1 MVPLSFSRR
10 MLLFRCF
17 FCRLV
22 VLASGLLC
30 ATDPVWAEEPP
41 DPAARPLLNPA
52 TVSELPSIEV
62 ISTTPV
68 PGLGMSLDK
77 IPSNVQSIGISRI
90 NDQYVADFADLLNQN
105 LGSVNLNDTQGSPV
119 QMDVNFRGFTASP
132 VLGTPQGLS
141 VFVDGVRVNE
151 AFGDTVN
158 WDLLPQNAISS
169 INLMPGSNPIFGL
182 NTLGGAISINTKSG
196 FEFPGTRLTL
206 SDGSFN
212 RRNVA
217 LETGGHGDTMD
228 YYLAA
233 NFLNDTGWACCNP
246 TAVKQLFGKTGYQD
260 DLTDIDLTLMYADNQ
275 FSGNQTIPLS
285 FMGNPTQAYT
295 WPDINTDR
303 LSSFNLRGTRFL
315 DPELLLAGNVYSRSV
330 TNSVFNSNAGPCSTS
345 TNSAGALI
353 GAADGILINQALPGD
368 QGCNIS
374 SVVDQTRVGSTLQLT
389 STTPWWNH
397 DNSLTGGTSYDH
409 GSTGFTES
417 NQPLALMPAS
427 RNTLSTE
434 AVTQIVNLRGYTVN
448 QGVYLTDTFS
458 INGKTHVTLSSRYD
472 HALVTMVDQLGSDLN
487 GGHSYNRVDPSAGVT
502 FNPVKS
508 LTTYLN
514 YSQGMR
520 VPTPTELGCANPSA
534 PCALPNAFAS
544 DPNLKPVTSS
554 TWEVGARGTLA
565 QGVRW
570 NSALFSSVLNN
581 DIQYLIS
588 PTSPTQGYFSNVGQT
603 QRRGVEMGLDAGAEP
618 WHLFVNYTFL
628 QATYQSSFQLNG
640 ANSSANANG
649 VYTVQPGDRIPG
661 IPQQI
666 FKIRLD
672 YNPLQTLKVGAT
684 LLAQSNS
691 YARGDENNQD
701 VNGPMPGFAVLNL
714 DARYHLDAQWEVF
727 LRVDNALNRGY
738 ATYGQLGM
746 NAFSSGS
753 YSAAGSPEQFRT
765 IAPPFGLW
773 FGATWH
779 FGTKDQKKS
788 SAPPQAD

>member
-1 MVPLSFSRR
+1 
-10 MLLFRCF
+10 
-17 FCRLV
+17 
-22 VLASGLLC
+22 
-30 ATDPVWAEEPP
+30 
-41 DPAARPLLNPA
+41 
-52 TVSELPSIEV
+52 
-62 ISTTPV
+62 
-68 PGLGMSLDK
+68 MSLDK
-77 IPSNVQSIGISRI
+77 IPSNVQSIGINRI
-90 NDQYVADFADLLNQN
+90 NDQYIPDFADLVNQN
-105 LGSVNLNDTQGSPV
+105 LGSVNINDTQGSPV

-169 INLMPGSNPIFGL
+169 INVMPGSNPVFGL

-196 FEFPGTRLTL
+196 FDFPGTTMSV

-212 RRNVA
+212 RRNLSV
-217 LETGGHGDTMD
+217 ETGGHGETTD

-246 TAVKQLFGKTGYQD
+246 TSVKQLFGKTGYQD
-260 DLTDIDLTLMYADNQ
+260 ELTDIDLTFMYADNQ

-285 FMGNPTQAYT
+285 FMANPTQSYT

-303 LSSFNLRGTRFL
+303 LSSINLRGTRFL
-315 DPELLLAGNVYSRSV
+315 DSELLLAGNVYYRNV
-330 TNSVFNSNAGPCSTS
+330 ATNVFNSNAGPCSNNV
-345 TNSAGALI
+345 NSNGAVT
-353 GAADGILINQALPGD
+353 GSADAIVITQATLND

-374 SVVDQTRVGSTLQLT
+374 SQVNQSRLGSTLQLT
-389 STTPWWNH
+389 STSSWWEH
-397 DNSLTGGTSYDH
+397 DNSMTGGASYDH

-417 NQPLALMPAS
+417 NQPLAVMPAS
-427 RNTLSTE
+427 RNTLSNE
-434 AVTQIVNLRGYTVN
+434 ATTQIVNLRGYTVN

-458 INGKTHVTLSSRYD
+458 VNSKTHLTLSSRYD
-472 HALVTMVDQLGSDLN
+472 HAMVALVDQLGTDLN
-487 GGHSYNRVDPSAGVT
+487 GGHSYNRVDPSAGLT
-502 FNPVKS
+502 YNPTKT
-508 LTTYLN
+508 LTTYVN

-554 TWEVGARGTLA
+554 TWELGARGKATDWL
-565 QGVRW
+565 RW
-570 NSALFSSVLNN
+570 NSAIFSSILNN

-603 QRRGVEMGLDAGAEP
+603 QRRGVEMGLDGGGERL
-618 WHLFVNYTFL
+618 HLFLNYTFL
-628 QATYQSSFQLNG
+628 QATYQSGFQLNG
-640 ANSSANANG
+640 ANSSANSNG
-649 VYTVQPGDRIPG
+649 IYSVQPGDRIPG

-666 FKIRLD
+666 LKFRLD
-672 YNPLQTLKVGAT
+672 YKPAEAFKFGAT

-714 DARYHLDAQWEVF
+714 DARYQIDSQWDMF
-727 LRVDNALNRGY
+727 IRVDNALNRGY
-738 ATYGQLGM
+738 ATYGQLGV

-753 YSAAGSPEQFRT
+753 YSTNGTPEQFRT
-765 IAPPFGLW
+765 IAPPFGMW
-773 FGATWH
+773 FGVSWH
-779 FGTKDQKKS
+779 FGTQNQKKTAAKQES
-788 SAPPQAD
+788 D

>member
-1 MVPLSFSRR
+1 
-10 MLLFRCF
+10 
-17 FCRLV
+17 
-22 VLASGLLC
+22 
-30 ATDPVWAEEPP
+30 
-41 DPAARPLLNPA
+41 
-52 TVSELPSIEV
+52 
-62 ISTTPV
+62 
-68 PGLGMSLDK
+68 MSLDK

-90 NDQYVADFADLLNQN
+90 KDQYVPDFADLLNQN

-169 INLMPGSNPIFGL
+169 INLMPGSNPIFGF

-196 FEFPGTRLTL
+196 FEFPGTQLTL

-212 RRNVA
+212 RRNLAV
-217 LETGGHGDTMD
+217 ETGGHGETMD

-246 TAVKQLFGKTGYQD
+246 TQVKQLFGKTGYQD
-260 DLTDIDLTLMYADNQ
+260 DQSDIDLTFMYADNQ

-285 FMGNPTQAYT
+285 FMGNPSQSYT

-303 LSSFNLRGTRFL
+303 LSSLNLRGTHFL
-315 DPELLLAGNVYSRSV
+315 DSELLLAGNVYYRSV
-330 TNSVFNSNAGPCSTS
+330 ATTVFNSNAGPCSTS
-345 TNSAGALI
+345 TNATGALI
-353 GAADGILINQALPGD
+353 GAADGIVINQALPGD

-374 SVVDQTRVGSTLQLT
+374 SVVDQARVGSTLQLT
-389 STTPWWNH
+389 STSPWWNH
-397 DNSLTGGTSYDH
+397 DNSLTGGASYDH
-409 GSTGFTES
+409 GATGFTES
-417 NQPLALMPAS
+417 NQPLAVMPAS
-427 RNTLSTE
+427 RNTLSNE
-434 AVTQIVNLRGYTVN
+434 AITQIVNLHGYTVN
-448 QGVYLTDTFS
+448 QGVYLTDTYS
-458 INGKTHVTLSSRYD
+458 VNGKTHVTLSGRYD
-472 HALVTMVDQLGSDLN
+472 HALVAMADQLGSDLN

-502 FNPVKS
+502 FNPNKT
-508 LTTYLN
+508 LTTYVN

-520 VPTPTELGCANPSA
+520 VPTPTELGCANPNA

-544 DPNLKPVTSS
+544 DPNLKPVTSA
-554 TWEVGARGTLA
+554 TWELGARGTLTP
-565 QGVRW
+565 GLRW

-603 QRRGVEMGLDAGAEP
+603 QRRGVELGVDAGAEP

-628 QATYQSSFQLNG
+628 QATYQSAFQLNG

-649 VYTVQPGDRIPG
+649 VYAVQPGDRIPG

-666 FKIRLD
+666 VKVRLD
-672 YNPLQTLKVGAT
+672 YNPLQSIKVGAT

-714 DARYHLDAQWEVF
+714 DARYHLDTQWEVF

-738 ATYGQLGM
+738 ATYGQLGV
-746 NAFSSGS
+746 NAFSSGA
-753 YSAAGSPEQFRT
+753 YSATGTPEQFRT
-765 IAPPFGLW
+765 MAPPFGIW
-773 FGATWH
+773 AGATWH
-779 FGTKDQKKS
+779 FGTKEQNPKKS
-788 SAPPQAD
+788 SNLQNSD